1 MNEKIQLL
9 IADDHRVV
17 REGLKAFIAPTPGLE
32 IIGEASNGAEAVE
45 LASRLK
51 PDVVLLDLMMSG
63 MDGIEAT
70 QQIRQ
75 NNPNAR
81 VVIITSF
88 MEEDRVIHAVKAG
101 AAGYLLK
108 DSSPLEIENA
118 IREVAK
124 GGSAFP
130 SRIASILVKEINRPQ
145 EKPKDEIP
153 LTERETEILKLI
165 ARGYSNQQIA
175 DELFLS
181 VWTVRTYVSTVL
193 EKLAVENRTLAT
205 LYALREGLVK
215 LEQ

>member
-17 REGLKAFIAPTPGLE
+17 REGLKAFIAPTPGFE

-51 PDVVLLDLMMSG
+51 PDVVLLDLMMPG

-75 NNPNAR
+75 NNSKAK
-81 VVIITSF
+81 VIIITSF

-108 DSSPLEIENA
+108 DSSPLEIESA

-193 EKLAVENRTLAT
+193 EKLQVENRTLAT

-215 LEQ
+215 LEP

>member
-1 MNEKIQLL
+1 MNEKIHLL

-17 REGLKAFIAPTPGLE
+17 REGLKAFIAPTPGFE
-32 IIGEASNGAEAVE
+32 IVGEASNGAEAVD

-51 PDVVLLDLMMSG
+51 PDVILLDLMMPG

-118 IREVAK
+118 IREVVK

-145 EKPKDEIP
+145 EKPKDKIP
-153 LTERETEILKLI
+153 LTEREIEILKLI

-215 LEQ
+215 LEP